1 MEALRVMTYFKVS
14 LSTCN
19 WDSAKEK
26 ALSYDKAFLGEF
38 GRCERI
44 RTSDPL
50 HPMQM
55 RYLAALHTDG
65 VSSADGEEV
74 YGDAPTLSTGEIPVR
89 DRLPALR
96 ATSDQSATSRA
107 FCRHLSTV
115 LHEKR
120 PPWWAAVWRE

>member
-1 MEALRVMTYFKVS
+1 MQGGEMGQEEGMPEGREAT
-14 LSTCN
+14 
-19 WDSAKEK
+19 
-26 ALSYDKAFLGEF
+26 DKKIAQSFDWAIFGEN

-65 VSSADGEEV
+65 VSSADGEGV
-74 YGDAPTLSTGEIPVR
+74 YGDAPTLSTGEIQVR

-96 ATSDQSATSRA
+96 ATSDQSATSGA
-107 FCRHLSTV
+107 FCRHLTAV
-115 LHEKR
+115 LQEKR
-120 PPWWAAVWRE
+120 PPGGGRLA